1 MAVEYTF
8 GRDDTG
14 RYFAEF
20 SMGHEAIG
28 RWLCEEL
35 GQNKEQLEQLLD
47 AIGQLQQHRLRE
59 YRLDGSEFSL
69 EIDREDVRVR
79 AHSLDDGS
87 DDTGLDDL
95 DFYNDELE
103 AGCGLDDFRD
113 VLQAW
118 RELIAG

>member
-1 MAVEYTF
+1 MAVDYTF
-8 GRDDTG
+8 GRDDAG
-14 RYFAEF
+14 RYDAEF

-35 GQNKEQLEQLLD
+35 GQDKAQLEQLLD
-47 AIGQLQQHRLRE
+47 AIGQLQQRRLME
-59 YRLDGSEFSL
+59 YRLEGSEFSL
-69 EIDREDVRVR
+69 ELDREEVRVR
-79 AHSLDDGS
+79 AHSLDGAS

-95 DFYNDELE
+95 DFYDDELE

>member
-1 MAVEYTF
+1 MEYTF
-8 GRDDTG
+8 GRDDIG

-35 GQNKEQLEQLLD
+35 GQDQKQLQQLLD
-47 AIGQLQQHRLRE
+47 TIGQLQQRQLME

-69 EIDREDVRVR
+69 ELDREEVRVR
-79 AHSLDDGS
+79 AHSLDDTT
-87 DDTGLDDL
+87 DDTGLEDL